1 MNWKKLF
8 PCFYKPKKTPSREE
22 REEISLVIADEE
34 VLVRGVLSPLFY
46 SERKKQI
53 RETLFLPPKGQITV
67 SLNRFRYTTASFCKQ
82 HAKTINLPD
91 DTYCGLAS
99 IINKDINFANA
110 KVNGIQGFVKATPMS
125 ENKEY
130 LDMNIVKAYVDSE
143 GLPMHADLTYYIDE
157 FDTSVEPKTRLRK
170 IASEI
175 VKLATYYH
183 DSAPEEQEWTE
194 NTLLKSLTN
203 V

>member
-1 MNWKKLF
+1 
-8 PCFYKPKKTPSREE
+8 
-22 REEISLVIADEE
+22 
-34 VLVRGVLSPLFY
+34 
-46 SERKKQI
+46 
-53 RETLFLPPKGQITV
+53 
-67 SLNRFRYTTASFCKQ
+67 
-82 HAKTINLPD
+82 
-91 DTYCGLAS
+91 
-99 IINKDINFANA
+99 
-110 KVNGIQGFVKATPMS
+110 
-125 ENKEY
+125 
-130 LDMNIVKAYVDSE
+130 MNIVKAYVDSE